1 MTSPPYEP
9 KPESREPLD
18 PLSQSDSQASQV
30 PLGQSNRPVTPPLS
44 SSSVVD
50 LTVASITSPMS
61 SSFSSSSSGVDAFGT
76 PYWMLLQRGT
86 ISTAS
91 PSFDLVRAA
100 DDEKVICGAA
110 VQTMKPNTPPSSLN
124 DQADKVLDEW
134 RQHTVDWAPTAVLHS
149 ADDTKTPDDFTPLLL
164 SVYTVTDHL
173 TQVP

>member
-76 PYWMLLQRGT
+76 PY
-86 ISTAS
+86 
-91 PSFDLVRAA
+91 
-100 DDEKVICGAA
+100 
-110 VQTMKPNTPPSSLN
+110 
-124 DQADKVLDEW
+124 
-134 RQHTVDWAPTAVLHS
+134 
-149 ADDTKTPDDFTPLLL
+149 
-164 SVYTVTDHL
+164 
-173 TQVP
+173 

>member
-1 MTSPPYEP
+1 MY
-9 KPESREPLD
+9 
-18 PLSQSDSQASQV
+18 ASLNV
-30 PLGQSNRPVTPPLS
+30 RADN
-44 SSSVVD
+44 
-50 LTVASITSPMS
+50 VAEAA
-61 SSFSSSSSGVDAFGT
+61 V
-76 PYWMLLQRGT
+76 
-86 ISTAS
+86 STAS

-164 SVYTVTDHL
+164 VRRNGVVFLESRGRLRARRYSTLVSRETEQRLRPMPTWRLSHRQSVYTVTDHL